1 MLRPSPASS
10 RVSAAALRWQLAAAI
25 FALGSVPQP
34 IRLTAQEVPPPD
46 GQEELRR
53 AVRCPRAE
61 EPPAASAEVS
71 DKDTIGFA
79 IIACFVDQF
88 DEAVPFGREIDGDND
103 RGLAPIEV
111 DYARQALPLL
121 KCRCERA
128 DINAASGGDR
138 KFGLFGRGS
147 CMLPF
152 PRERLYIPTKRAE
165 VMSDFAEILGHASGA
180 GAAAVAQ
187 LVA

>member
-61 EPPAASAEVS
+61 EPPAASAEGRRGPSKLNVS

-88 DEAVPFGREIDGDND
+88 DEAVPFGREIDGYND

-128 DINAASGGDR
+128 DVDDVR
-138 KFGLFGRGS
+138 GRGFGS
-147 CMLPF
+147 
-152 PRERLYIPTKRAE
+152 
-165 VMSDFAEILGHASGA
+165 HA
-180 GAAAVAQ
+180 Q
-187 LVA
+187 